1 MKNAWL
7 VRPMPHGK
15 NRVSEFK
22 KKQII
27 AVGWPCIGDLNGK
40 SREDLKQLLSKPPYS
55 LSGLALGNAY
65 ATIDIFVNQMQI
77 SDLVLMPNGDDIY
90 FGEITSNYYMD
101 STVDSDDEGYPHQ
114 RTIKWLSDASR
125 KELSMDLRSS
135 LKVHRT
141 TANLSHHTKEI
152 EALCHGEK
160 IDETI
165 LLQATTI
172 DVSYPLRPNFN
183 VSFKIPTDI
192 SSDEAQRLSAYFASL
207 YFQK

>member
-7 VRPMPHGK
+7 VRPIPHGK

-22 KKQII
+22 EKQIV
-27 AVGWPCIGDLNGK
+27 AVGWPCIGDLNSK
-40 SREDLKQLLSKPPYS
+40 SREDLKQLLSEPPYS
-55 LSGLALGNAY
+55 LNGLALGNAY

-90 FGEITSNYYMD
+90 FGEITSSYYID

-114 RTIKWLSDASR
+114 RMVKWISDTSR

-141 TANLSHHTKEI
+141 TANLSHHIKEI
-152 EALCHGEK
+152 EALCYGLK
-160 IDETI
+160 IDETTLSQDTAI
-165 LLQATTI
+165 N
-172 DVSYPLRPNFN
+172 VFYPLRPDFN
-183 VSFKIPTDI
+183 VNFKIPKDI
-192 SSDEAQRLSAYFASL
+192 TSDEAQRLSAYFASL
-207 YFQK
+207 YFKK